1 MTMQNGR
8 EIERRWLI
16 APDALPAEIYNREPD
31 RIRQGYLTPRGW
43 MPTVRV
49 RIIERGKRQFAFQT
63 IKSVP
68 VAETDAEGL
77 DELEFGLDPKV
88 AHAMMRVAPAKL
100 RKDRFVQPI
109 PGKLLKWE
117 FDVFK
122 DALDGLIIAEIEVP
136 SLATPIEVPAYFGP
150 EITGLRSLSNV
161 MLAYEPA
168 QALAEARSLL
178 RGLSG

>member
-31 RIRQGYLTPRGW
+31 RIQQGYLTPRGW

-49 RIIERGKRQFAFQT
+49 RIVERGKRKFAYQT

-68 VAETDAEGL
+68 VDAVDAEGV
-77 DELEFGLDPKV
+77 DELEFGLAPNV
-88 AHAMMRVAPAKL
+88 AHAMLKVAPAKL
-100 RKDRFVQPI
+100 RKDRFVQPL
-109 PGKLLKWE
+109 PSKLKWE

>member
-31 RIRQGYLTPRGW
+31 RIQQGYLTPRGW

-49 RIIERGKRQFAFQT
+49 RIIRRGRLDFAIQT
-63 IKSVP
+63 VKSLP
-68 VAETDAEGL
+68 VAGAAAEGL
-77 DELEFGLDPKV
+77 DELEFGLDLMV
-88 AHAMMRVAPAKL
+88 AYALMKVAPAKL
-100 RKDRFVQPI
+100 RKNRFIQP
-109 PGKLLKWE
+109 LANSLRWE

-122 DALDGLIIAEIEVP
+122 DALSGLIIAEIEVP
-136 SLATPIEVPAYFGP
+136 SLDTPIEVPAYFGP

>member
-31 RIRQGYLTPRGW
+31 RIQQGYLTPRGW

-49 RIIERGKRQFAFQT
+49 RIIERGKRSFAYQT

-68 VAETDAEGL
+68 GEAEAEGL
-77 DELEFGLDPKV
+77 NELEFGLALNV
-88 AHAMMRVAPAKL
+88 AQSMMKVAPAKL
-100 RKDRFVQPI
+100 RKDRFVQPL
-109 PGKLLKWE
+109 PSKLKWE
-117 FDVFK
+117 FDMFK

-136 SLATPIEVPAYFGP
+136 RLATPIEVPAYFGP